1 MREKELRLAIVL
13 TGGVSLAVYMYG
25 VSKELLKL
33 VRASKIYHSIPDY
46 QERQKSTYNSLN
58 DDPSRETDTEE
69 IYFDLLSELSGHT
82 ELRIIIDVI
91 SGASAGGVNGVMLAR
106 ALAHD
111 LPLDAHRS
119 MWLEHADVLELM
131 DEKTKAGRWSKFYLE
146 PFFRGPF
153 SRFFKILAPDN
164 ETREKLFTF
173 LKSRWF
179 SPPFSGERFTK
190 WMLDGADKMEEG
202 RTTRCTLMPDGHELD
217 LFVNVTDFQGHQR
230 LVKLHD
236 PGLAVETE
244 HRLHLHFNFIKH
256 PNGEKVSDFD
266 RHMIPSL
273 IFAARATSSFPG
285 MFPAMTFKEIDKVL
299 SERGQSWGGREEFL
313 NKNFKSLYRG
323 GRNPERAFFIDGST
337 VNDKPFATAIG
348 AIAGRPAHREVAR
361 RLLFIDPEADAGE
374 ISAPISP
381 PNMFRTL
388 LGALMEIPRNEP
400 VRDELERLNDTNKN
414 ANMIRHVI
422 ELSRPNINKMVGEII
437 GDAVEIP
444 SIETISKWRTS
455 AHKEVAK
462 YSGMAFDSYFR
473 LKILRVI
480 SRIERLITDLAED
493 QDDGVKATITGN
505 FRKWA
510 NQNIEAL
517 KENGSIAHP
526 KDIAFLKA
534 YDVDFYIRRLRFVIQ
549 KLNSFYH
556 TPLDDKDE
564 KHYFSSLD
572 RIKNALY
579 AKLSQAIQLWDART
593 YSEAIKKKAERIF
606 EEEDG
611 LGFLTHFLSSL
622 KKYINLKGLDR
633 EADEIFSVV
642 TKNNTGPNTRKEL
655 FLTYI
660 GFSFFDLLS
669 FPLVQQEDLTE
680 LDEVLIH
687 RISPKDAKAL
697 YFKNRPLRLKGK
709 SLRNFG
715 GFFNRSFREH
725 DYLSGRLSA
734 ADRLVDMILDVEP
747 GIAEKVGLDVPHYKK
762 RLFERILEAEVPFL
776 SKDPDLISGFRDR
789 LLKEK

>member
-33 VRASKIYHSIPDY
+33 VRASRVYHSIPDY
-46 QERQKSTYNSLN
+46 QERKKSTYSSLN
-58 DDPSRETDTEE
+58 DDPLRETDTEE
-69 IYFDLLSELSGHT
+69 IYFDLISELSSHT
-82 ELRIIIDVI
+82 ELRVIIDVI
-91 SGASAGGVNGVMLAR
+91 SGASAGGVNGVMLGR
-106 ALAHD
+106 AIAHD
-111 LPLDAHRS
+111 LPLDAHRA

-153 SRFFKILAPDN
+153 SRFFRILAPDN

-179 SPPFSGERFTK
+179 SPPFSGERFTR

-236 PGLAVETE
+236 PVLAVETE
-244 HRLHLHFNFIKH
+244 HRLHLHFNYVKH
-256 PNGEKVSDFD
+256 PNGESISDFD
-266 RHMIPSL
+266 RDMIPSL
-273 IFAARATSSFPG
+273 VFAARATSSFPG

-299 SERGQSWGGREEFL
+299 KEREQSWGGRSEFL
-313 NKNFKSLYRG
+313 KKNFKPLYKG

-337 VNDKPFATAIG
+337 VNDKPFATAIESL
-348 AIAGRPAHREVAR
+348 AGRPAHREVAR

-374 ISAPISP
+374 VSAPMSP

-400 VRDELERLNDTNKN
+400 VRDELERLNNTNKN
-414 ANMIRHVI
+414 ANMVRHVI
-422 ELSRPNINKMVGEII
+422 ELSRPNINKMVDEII
-437 GDAVEIP
+437 GRDTDAP
-444 SIETISKWRTS
+444 SVKKISQWRTA
-455 AHKEVAK
+455 AHEKVAQC
-462 YSGMAFDSYFR
+462 SGMAFESYFR

-480 SRIERLITDLAED
+480 NRIEQLIMDLVED
-493 QDDGVKATITGN
+493 QEDSIKTTINGS
-505 FRKWA
+505 FRSWA
-510 NQNIEAL
+510 NENIEAL
-517 KENGSIAHP
+517 KENGTIPHP
-526 KDIAFLKA
+526 RDIAFLKA
-534 YDVDFYIRRLRFVIQ
+534 FDADFYIRRLRFVIQ
-549 KLNSFYH
+549 KLNSYYH

-579 AKLSQAIQLWDART
+579 AKLSQAVQLWDART
-593 YSEAIKKKAERIF
+593 YSEAIKKKAVRIF
-606 EEEDG
+606 EEQDE

-622 KKYINLKGLDR
+622 KKYMNLKGLDR

-642 TKNNTGPNTRKEL
+642 TKNNTGPHTRHEL
-655 FLTYI
+655 FLTYV

-680 LDEVLIH
+680 LDEILIH

-697 YFKNRPLRLKGK
+697 YYKNRPLRLKGK

-725 DYLSGRLSA
+725 DYLVGRLSA
-734 ADRLVDMILDVEP
+734 ADRLVDVILDIEP
-747 GIAEKVGLDVPHYKK
+747 GIAEKVGLDVSHIKK

-776 SKDPDLISGFRDR
+776 SKDPDLIPNFKER
-789 LLKEK
+789 LIKET